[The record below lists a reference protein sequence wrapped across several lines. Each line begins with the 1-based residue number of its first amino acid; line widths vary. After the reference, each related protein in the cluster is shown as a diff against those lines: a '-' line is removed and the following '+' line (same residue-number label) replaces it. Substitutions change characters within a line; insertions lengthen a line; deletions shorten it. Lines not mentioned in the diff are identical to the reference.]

1 MKRYW
6 ILIMAGIASACNQP
20 SQQSDRQADTLH
32 PAAVETI
39 PVPDPTTLIMP
50 GKRIGITVI
59 QANAD
64 SLIKIIGK
72 PDFSDA
78 AMGTY
83 LNTWYARHTDGIYQ
97 TSIFSQRNMGGPVEA
112 ITHVK
117 SVYVTSPAFRTSN
130 GLGPG
135 TPMATIQNLY
145 TLRNTGTFVKDKDSL
160 QVYEDLASGISFEAG
175 KDGVCKGVLVYAP
188 QDSGAARRSVHSDWM
203 FVAGK

>member
-6 ILIMAGIASACNQP
+6 ILIMAGMATACNQP
-20 SQQSDRQADTLH
+20 TQQSGHEADTIH
-32 PAAVETI
+32 PAAVETA
-39 PVPDPTTLIMP
+39 PVTDSTTLIQP

-97 TSIFSQRNMGGPVEA
+97 TSIFSQRNMGGPDEA

-117 SVYVTSPAFRTSN
+117 SVYVTSHAFRTTN

-135 TPMATIQNLY
+135 TQMSTIQNLY
-145 TLRNTGTFVKDKDSL
+145 TLQHTGTFVKDKDSL
-160 QVYEDLASGISFEAG
+160 DLYEDLKSGISFEAG
-175 KDGVCKGVLVYAP
+175 KDGICRGVLVYAP
-188 QDSGAARRSVHSDWM
+188 EDSGAARRSVHSDWT
-203 FVAGK
+203 FVAKK